1 MNASAKWVRRA
12 LLGGVALGAMA
23 TGAQAG
29 ELSSL
34 KAQLEALQSRV
45 NQLEATGPA
54 ASSSLPEDASYI
66 SFRRGSDLYTVDG
79 PRNRGGEETS
89 PDRGFTI
96 AITPTADL
104 PAPVMEV
111 SVSGY
116 VKGDLIYDTHNDL
129 GHSADPGNI
138 KGGGDDENF
147 RAQAL
152 QSRFRIKSRSDTA
165 VGQIR
170 TLIETDFRGKGEDL
184 NLLRLRHAWGE
195 WDMTPDLTFGAGQT
209 WATHYHFAGEIP
221 TVDFGGLLGTS
232 GYNASRVAQV
242 QLKSASGP
250 FSWAVGV
257 QNPRSEITGG
267 DDNQFPDL
275 AARVNMEL
283 GGASIGMSGIVSQ
296 IHLDK
301 DDKGMR
307 MHNGKPM
314 NKNDSEFAWGA
325 SAGVDLPIG
334 DMFSLHG
341 TVGYGDGNTSV
352 SGSPAPGAIR
362 TSSGQIKTNKSL
374 GFAVGARF
382 KISEA
387 SSINAAYS
395 YAGAGKKNL
404 YRPGDRTYQKIHV
417 NYLWQP
423 VSKLRMGFEGIYS
436 WRRHE
441 KKGKPD
447 GGSSYGKSSYGYNVE
462 KDDNLRFQFG
472 TWFFF

>member
-12 LLGGVALGAMA
+12 LLGGVAFGAMA

-54 ASSSLPEDASYI
+54 ASSSLPEGASYI

-129 GHSADPGNI
+129 GHSADPGKI
-138 KGGGDDENF
+138 VLGKGDDENF

-152 QSRFRIKSRSDTA
+152 QSRFRIKSKSDTA

-195 WDMTPDLTFGAGQT
+195 WDLTPDLTFGAGQT

-267 DDNQFPDL
+267 DDNQLPDL
-275 AARVNMEL
+275 AAKVNMEF
-283 GGASIGMSGIVSQ
+283 GGASIGLSGIVSQ

-301 DDKGMR
+301 DDKGNAGGMA
-307 MHNGKPM
+307 KD
-314 NKNDSEFAWGA
+314 DSELGWGL

-341 TVGYGDGNTSV
+341 TIGYGDGNTST

-362 TSSGQIKTNKSL
+362 TSSGKIKTNKSL
-374 GFAVGARF
+374 GFAVGTRF
-382 KISEA
+382 KISEE

-395 YAGAGKKNL
+395 YASAGNKNL
-404 YRPGDRTYQKIHV
+404 YRPGDKTYQKIHV

-436 WRRHE
+436 WRH
-441 KKGKPD
+441 KGKPY
-447 GGSSYGKSSYGYNVE
+447 GKKSGYGSYSTASSYKGYSGK
-462 KDDNLRFQFG
+462 DHNLRFQFG